1 MRRDYRIEKEPT
13 VVIIPMID
21 IMLFLL
27 VFFMISTIYMV
38 QANTLP
44 VNLPAAADLPLLL
57 GGGRGAPRDTPAH
70 RGHHGAGVRND
81 SVRAGCGAAAGALSP
96 CPSGLSQ

>member
-44 VNLPAAADLPLLL
+44 VNLPAAAAVRRKKHPPTVSLP
-57 GGGRGAPRDTPAH
+57 
-70 RGHHGAGVRND
+70 V
-81 SVRAGCGAAAGALSP
+81 
-96 CPSGLSQ
+96 